1 MASKRIVSQS
11 GQIARQVKP
20 ILSTDATDAK
30 YRVRNLYKA
39 WYRQIPYIKLDLELP
54 VTERQ
59 LRDKVR
65 EMFYQNKDISDIRVV
80 DMLVIKGQ
88 MELNETIN
96 RFKQH
101 THVMAYFKDTHA
113 PKPKDFM
120 SKFLA
125 GHSSE

>member
-1 MASKRIVSQS
+1 MASKRVVSQL
-11 GQIARQVKP
+11 GQIGRQVKP
-20 ILSTDATDAK
+20 ILSTDKDDARH
-30 YRVRNLYKA
+30 RVLNLYKA
-39 WYRQIPYIKLDLELP
+39 WYRQIPYIKLDLELNIS
-54 VTERQ
+54 ERQ

-65 EMFYQNKDISDIRVV
+65 EMILQNKDISDIRVI

-101 THVMAYFKDTHA
+101 THVMAYFKDTHN

-125 GHSSE
+125 GHNNE